1 MSKRSENFKKSKKMK
16 QVQDSYINP
25 FDKHKSDAAY
35 DESTTND
42 IVNWFKKHIIKEID
56 VVYNE
61 KISKAYKNGY
71 NAAREENEKE
81 LKESFDRGVKYG
93 REQRENELKNKY
105 DFVEKC
111 SKKDTNPIKE
121 ERKKYIMNRPLS
133 NIQHWQTKSLEQ
145 IFEDVDKVF
154 NQVFGFKR

>member
-25 FDKHKSDAAY
+25 FDKHKGDAAY
-35 DESTTND
+35 DESTAND
-42 IVNWFKKHIIKEID
+42 IVNWFKKRIIKEID

-61 KISKAYKNGY
+61 EISKAYKNGY
-71 NAAREENEKE
+71 SSARIDNEKE
-81 LKESFDRGVKYG
+81 IKEAFERGVKYG

-105 DFVEKC
+105 DFVEKG
-111 SKKDTNPIKE
+111 SRKHTNPIEE

-133 NIQHWQTKSLEQ
+133 NIQRWQTKSLEQ